1 MYRNLYLSN
10 TFAFLTHDM
19 YFVCFVVLVFILN
32 FCLSNIE
39 IECKIGLFPDVG
51 GTWWIPRL
59 KLYEQWKNK
68 NVVGG
73 VGNYLALTGNTLKGD
88 DLIYAGI
95 ATHYVK
101 SNQLK
106 ELQSALADASNDNS
120 DMLGDCA
127 ESVLKSFH
135 SIDTESS
142 FLSQNRY
149 DIEHAFDGK
158 DTIEEI
164 IEALE
169 SMGTDSEFGQSTL
182 QTLSKMSPT
191 SLKVTLE
198 GLKRGARAQNIG
210 EALQIE
216 YRMSQAFMR
225 EGSDFYEGIRAAL
238 VDKDRSP
245 KWSPASLE
253 EVTQEMVESYFEE
266 LGERELTFITNETA
280 KL

>member
-1 MYRNLYLSN
+1 
-10 TFAFLTHDM
+10 
-19 YFVCFVVLVFILN
+19 
-32 FCLSNIE
+32 
-39 IECKIGLFPDVG
+39 
-51 GTWWIPRL
+51 L

-101 SNQLK
+101 SHQLK
-106 ELQSALADASNDNS
+106 ELQSAIVDASNDNN

-127 ESVLKSFH
+127 ASVLESFDH
-135 SIDTESS
+135 SSIDTESS

-149 DIEHAFDGK
+149 DIDYAFDGK
-158 DTIEEI
+158 DSIEEI

-169 SMGTDSEFGQSTL
+169 SMGPDSEFGQSTL

-238 VDKDRSP
+238 IDKDGLS

>member
-1 MYRNLYLSN
+1 M
-10 TFAFLTHDM
+10 
-19 YFVCFVVLVFILN
+19 
-32 FCLSNIE
+32 
-39 IECKIGLFPDVG
+39 
-51 GTWWIPRL
+51 

-73 VGNYLALTGNTLKGD
+73 VGNYLALTGSILKGD

-101 SNQLK
+101 SNQLN
-106 ELQSALADASNDNS
+106 ELQSALVDASKDNN
-120 DMLGDCA
+120 DMLDDCA
-127 ESVLKSFH
+127 ESVFNSFDH
-135 SIDTESS
+135 SIDTGSS
-142 FLSQNRY
+142 FLSQNRQ
-149 DIEHAFDGK
+149 DIDYSFDGK
-158 DTIEEI
+158 DSIEEI

-169 SMGTDSEFGQSTL
+169 SMGPNSQFGQSTL

-198 GLKRGARAQNIG
+198 GLVRGARAQNIG

-238 VDKDRSP
+238 VDKDGSP
-245 KWSPASLE
+245 KWSASLE

-266 LGERELTFITNETA
+266 LGERELTFLTNETA

>member
-1 MYRNLYLSN
+1 M
-10 TFAFLTHDM
+10 
-19 YFVCFVVLVFILN
+19 
-32 FCLSNIE
+32 
-39 IECKIGLFPDVG
+39 
-51 GTWWIPRL
+51 

-73 VGNYLALTGNTLKGD
+73 VGNYLALTGNILKGD

-106 ELQSALADASNDNS
+106 ELQSALVDASKDNN

-127 ESVLKSFH
+127 ESVLKSFDH
-135 SIDTESS
+135 SMDTESS

-149 DIEHAFDGK
+149 DIDYAFDGK
-158 DTIEEI
+158 DSIEEI

-169 SMGTDSEFGQSTL
+169 SMGPDSEFGQSTL

-238 VDKDRSP
+238 IDKDGLS

>member
-1 MYRNLYLSN
+1 M
-10 TFAFLTHDM
+10 
-19 YFVCFVVLVFILN
+19 
-32 FCLSNIE
+32 
-39 IECKIGLFPDVG
+39 
-51 GTWWIPRL
+51 

-73 VGNYLALTGNTLKGD
+73 VGNYLALTGSILKGD

-101 SNQLK
+101 SNQLN
-106 ELQSALADASNDNS
+106 ELQSALVDASKDNN
-120 DMLGDCA
+120 DMLDDCA
-127 ESVLKSFH
+127 ESVLKSFDH
-135 SIDTESS
+135 SIDTGSS
-142 FLSQNRY
+142 FLSQNRQ
-149 DIEHAFDGK
+149 DIDYSFDGK
-158 DTIEEI
+158 DSIEEI

-169 SMGTDSEFGQSTL
+169 SMGPNSQFGQSTL

-198 GLKRGARAQNIG
+198 GLVRGARAQNIG

-225 EGSDFYEGIRAAL
+225 EGSDFYERIRAAL
-238 VDKDRSP
+238 VDKDGSP
-245 KWSPASLE
+245 KWSARLE

-266 LGERELTFITNETA
+266 LGERELTFPM
-280 KL
+280 KLQSCDDNI